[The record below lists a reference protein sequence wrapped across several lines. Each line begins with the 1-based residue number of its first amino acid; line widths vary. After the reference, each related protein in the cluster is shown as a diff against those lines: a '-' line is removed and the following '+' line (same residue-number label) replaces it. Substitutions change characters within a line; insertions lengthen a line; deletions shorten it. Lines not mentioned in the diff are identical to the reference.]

1 MRLIVL
7 LVTALIRLGGWL
19 PLAFVHAQGRALARV
34 LALLGTRESKVART
48 NVKLCFPELE
58 EPAAR
63 RFLRDTRAE
72 TGMCTLELATFWGR
86 RPERVLSLVRR
97 VEGLEH
103 VRAAQAQGRGL
114 LIAAPHLGAWELLNL
129 YLATLAPLTILY
141 RVPKH
146 RAFEQLLLRSRTVL
160 GAEAVRA
167 EPAGVR
173 LLFRRLK
180 EGRMVGIL
188 PDQRPKGGE
197 GVDVPFFGHTAR
209 TMTLVSRLAHK
220 TQAPVLLAFAER
232 LPRSEGFV
240 VHFVPAEPE
249 IGDADPVVGTAAL
262 NRGIEACV
270 RLCPTQYQWTYK
282 RFSFRR
288 RGDPPDLIYG
298 KVGMLTP
305 GLKPGDA
312 PKERGTVAAR
322 SRTAT

>member
-1 MRLIVL
+1 MR
-7 LVTALIRLGGWL
+7 
-19 PLAFVHAQGRALARV
+19 
-34 LALLGTRESKVART
+34 
-48 NVKLCFPELE
+48 LCFPELD
-58 EPAAR
+58 AGTSQA
-63 RFLRDTRAE
+63 FLRETLAE
-72 TGMCTLELATFWGR
+72 TGKSTFELATFWGR
-86 RPERVLSLVRR
+86 GPARVLSLVRR

-103 VRAAQAQGRGL
+103 VRAALAQGRGL

-220 TQAPVLLAFAER
+220 TRAPVLLAFAER
-232 LPRSEGFV
+232 LPRARGYV

-249 IGDADPVVGTAAL
+249 IADADAAIGTAAL

-270 RLCPTQYQWTYK
+270 RICPTQYQWTYK

-298 KVGMLTP
+298 KVGMLRP
-305 GLKPGDA
+305 GLPTQPDRHA
-312 PKERGTVAAR
+312 P
-322 SRTAT
+322 

>member
-1 MRLIVL
+1 MRLAVL

-19 PLAFVHAQGRALARV
+19 PLGWMHAQGRFLARV
-34 LALLGTRESKVART
+34 LAVLGTRESKVART
-48 NVKLCFPELE
+48 NVKLCFPELD
-58 EPAAR
+58 PGAADD
-63 RFLRDTRAE
+63 FLRQTLAE
-72 TGMCTLELATFWGR
+72 TGKSTLELATFWGR
-86 RPERVLSLVRR
+86 KPDRVLALVRR

-103 VRAAQAQGRGL
+103 VRAALAQGKGL

-146 RAFEQLLLRSRTVL
+146 RAFESLLLRSRTVL

-220 TQAPVLLAFAER
+220 TRAPVLLAFAER
-232 LPRSEGFV
+232 LPRAEGFV
-240 VHFVPAEPE
+240 VHFVPGEPE
-249 IGDADPVVGTAAL
+249 IADADPVVATAAL

-270 RLCPTQYQWTYK
+270 RICPTQYQWTYK

-298 KVGMLTP
+298 KVGMLKP

-312 PKERGTVAAR
+312 PAR
-322 SRTAT
+322 K